1 MNNEEKNLKQMK
13 NEIKIKLYSLPK
25 TKLKVP
31 NKVSK
36 SKSKEDV
43 GHVKR
48 PLNSFMI
55 FSMVVEFKIKYKV
68 KTTVNI

>member
-13 NEIKIKLYSLPK
+13 DEIKIKLYSLPK

-31 NKVSK
+31 IKTSK
-36 SKSKEDV
+36 SKNKEDID
-43 GHVKR
+43 HVKR

-55 FSMVVEFKIKYKV
+55 FSMVVEFKMIYKV
-68 KTTVNI
+68 KITVNI